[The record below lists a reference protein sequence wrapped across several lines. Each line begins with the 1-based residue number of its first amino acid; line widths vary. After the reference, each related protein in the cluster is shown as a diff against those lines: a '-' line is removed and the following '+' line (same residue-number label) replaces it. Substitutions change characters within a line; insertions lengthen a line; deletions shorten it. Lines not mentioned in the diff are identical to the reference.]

1 MTGRQTAAVR
11 SVSYANRSAS
21 HVGGSVSHVNRSISH
36 MNRSVSHVNRSVSH
50 VDGIVSRNHTY
61 DVQAAARALPERQ
74 QRQRQ
79 RNGAQAAER
88 TAQKQRLHSG
98 GINSRQM
105 SSRRR
110 WKNGR
115 VSKRT
120 GWKRELQFL
129 LVIAGILS
137 ALAMAGAG
145 VKALRARREERA
157 REQSYAQEVQVIGE
171 SEYRIGADGPAF
183 IIDLQDDR
191 VRASGNE
198 QKYIAIHYLG
208 VPADG
213 HSIEENGTGAHF
225 YIYSD
230 GTIYQSTSLGKVPWQ
245 VGTAG
250 CYRQLHD
257 DANNYNTIGIE
268 MCPLCDGDSN
278 NDKDPKWYFTAET
291 QKSCVM
297 LVRALMKECGIPE
310 KNILRHGDIVS
321 KYCPAPYI
329 TNNSYKTS
337 WTWDEFKE
345 NVHSLDKRQVPDLP
359 FAY

>member
-21 HVGGSVSHVNRSISH
+21 HVGGSVSHVNRSVSH
-36 MNRSVSHVNRSVSH
+36 VNRGVSHVNRSVSH
-50 VDGIVSRNHTY
+50 VDRSVLHVNRSVPHVDGSVSRNHTY
-61 DVQAAARALPERQ
+61 DAQAAARAI
-74 QRQRQ
+74 
-79 RNGAQAAER
+79 
-88 TAQKQRLHSG
+88 QKRKLQSG

-110 WKNGR
+110 RKNGR

-145 VKALRARREERA
+145 VKALRARREEKA
-157 REQSYAQEVQVIGE
+157 REYGYAQEVQVIGE
-171 SEYRIGADGPAF
+171 SEYRVGTDGPAF

-213 HSIEENGTGAHF
+213 HSISENGNGTHF

-230 GTIYQSTSLGKVPWQ
+230 GTIYQSASLGMVPWQ

-268 MCPLCDGDSN
+268 MCPLCDGNPD
-278 NDKDPKWYFTAET
+278 DDTDPQWYFTAET
-291 QKSCVM
+291 QESCVM
-297 LVRALMKECGIPE
+297 LVRSLMREFGIPE
-310 KNILRHGDIVS
+310 KNVLRHGDIVS
-321 KYCPAPYI
+321 KYCPAPYM